1 MATDLGTVHKT
12 DDGRF
17 AVRFERRLAH
27 PPEKVWRAITE
38 PDELRAWFPAVVDFP
53 LEPGATIRFGA
64 TPEQVRRM
72 FMPEGSA
79 TYGEMVRVDP
89 PWLLEYTWEGELLR
103 WELSATDAGTLLV
116 FTNIV
121 DSRDKAVLVGGGWH
135 AGLEIVEAQLDGTPV
150 DWSAWDRAEQLIK
163 EYEGR

>member
-53 LEPGATIRFGA
+53 REPGATITFGA
-64 TPEQVRRM
+64 TPEQVRRGYVA
-72 FMPEGSA
+72 EGFA
-79 TYGEMVRVDP
+79 THGRIVRIDP
-89 PWLLEYTWEGELLR
+89 PWLLEFTWEGELLR
-103 WELSATDAGTLLV
+103 WELTATESGTLLV

-121 DSRDKAVLVGGGWH
+121 DSQDKAVLVGGGWH
-135 AGLEIVEAQLDGTPV
+135 AGLEIVEAQLDGKPI
-150 DWSAWDRAEQLIK
+150 DWSAWDRAEQLTE
-163 EYEGR
+163 EYR